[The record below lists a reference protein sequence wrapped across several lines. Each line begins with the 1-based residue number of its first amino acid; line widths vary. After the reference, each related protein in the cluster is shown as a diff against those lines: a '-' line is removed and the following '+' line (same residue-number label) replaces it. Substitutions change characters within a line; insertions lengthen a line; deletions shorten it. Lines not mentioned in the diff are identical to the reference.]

1 MEDQSDNFILGEETG
16 AIIGCAIEVVNQL
29 GHGLLE
35 KPYENALTVEF
46 GLRGIPCRRQ
56 PKYNVFYK
64 NIQVG
69 EYIPDLIVFDEIVVE
84 VKTIKKITN
93 HEVGQVLNYLRLT
106 GLRVGII
113 LNFKYSRLQWR
124 RLIL

>member
-35 KPYENALTVEF
+35 KPYENALAVEF

-69 EYIPDLIVFDEIVVE
+69 EYIPGLIVFDEIVVE

-93 HEVGQVLNYLRLT
+93 HDSSTNGKNSITTQKFFLENIGFHSKNATFL
-106 GLRVGII
+106 
-113 LNFKYSRLQWR
+113 
-124 RLIL
+124 